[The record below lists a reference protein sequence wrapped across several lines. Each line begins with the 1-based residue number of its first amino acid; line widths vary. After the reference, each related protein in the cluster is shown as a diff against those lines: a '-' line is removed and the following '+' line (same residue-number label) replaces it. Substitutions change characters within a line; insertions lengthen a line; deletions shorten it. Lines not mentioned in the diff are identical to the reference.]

1 MEFMGAIH
9 TATVKIKG
17 GICMTLPFLRS
28 SIQRKILTDQDF
40 IYNAYDA
47 LNKYLDKERSKQISE
62 RYDLPFISNNEVIDL
77 DQILIAFK
85 IAECQI
91 VKDIE
96 IIKKIKE
103 EKGVII

>member
-1 MEFMGAIH
+1 MGAIH
-9 TATVKIKG
+9 TAIIKTKG
-17 GICMTLPFLRS
+17 GVCITLPFMHT

-62 RYDLPFISNNEVIDL
+62 RYDLSFISNDEVIDL

-91 VKDIE
+91 AKDVE

-103 EKGVII
+103 GKEVII